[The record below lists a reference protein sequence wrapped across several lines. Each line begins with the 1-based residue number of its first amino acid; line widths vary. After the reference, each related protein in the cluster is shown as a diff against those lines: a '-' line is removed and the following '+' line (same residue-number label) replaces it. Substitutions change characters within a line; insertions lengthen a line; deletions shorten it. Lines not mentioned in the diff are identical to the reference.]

1 MISAKNIQHLSGA
14 SALEILTEN
23 DRKFS
28 RKRRKLALAL
38 HTQLPRAP
46 LPFPP
51 LPSPPL
57 AFFSG
62 MSIHISTL
70 MDLGISAE
78 KSVEALH
85 RCEDNME
92 RAIEWLFSEEVRR
105 RPCSFSLSFLLLEL
119 NQMSLQGIAWNEGSI
134 PTAPYYPTFPAVGP
148 LPAGKDVRFD
158 SSVDK
163 GELNSS
169 HHPFLAASPFL
180 SSPF

>member
-1 MISAKNIQHLSGA
+1 MALFRRGSSLAVLLLS
-14 SALEILTEN
+14 L
-23 DRKFS
+23 
-28 RKRRKLALAL
+28 
-38 HTQLPRAP
+38 LPP
-46 LPFPP
+46 
-51 LPSPPL
+51 
-57 AFFSG
+57 
-62 MSIHISTL
+62 
-70 MDLGISAE
+70 
-78 KSVEALH
+78 
-85 RCEDNME
+85 
-92 RAIEWLFSEEVRR
+92 
-105 RPCSFSLSFLLLEL
+105 FLLLEL